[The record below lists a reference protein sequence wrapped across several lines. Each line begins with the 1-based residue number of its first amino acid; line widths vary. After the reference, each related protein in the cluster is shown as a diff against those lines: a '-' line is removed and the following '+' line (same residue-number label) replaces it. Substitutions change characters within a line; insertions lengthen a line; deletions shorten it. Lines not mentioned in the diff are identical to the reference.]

1 MARQYHHAE
10 AARRCRRDEMT
21 RERLY
26 LFDTTLRDGAQT
38 NGVDF
43 TLHDKQLI
51 AKMLDELGIDYVEG
65 GYPGANP
72 TDTEFFAKKP
82 KLAHARFTAF
92 GMTRRPGRSASNDP
106 GLAALLEAKGDGIW
120 FVAKSS
126 GYQVRVALET
136 TNEENLAS
144 ISDSVKAAKK
154 AGREVML
161 DCEHFF
167 DGYKEDA
174 AFALACAK
182 SAYDAG
188 ARWVVLCDT
197 NGGTM
202 PHEVE
207 TIVGEVIKY
216 IPGDHV
222 GIHAHNDTEQAVANS
237 LAAVRAGARQIQGTL
252 NGLGE
257 RCGNANLCSLIP
269 TLRLKSEFS
278 DRFEIGVTDAK
289 MATLMTVSRTLDDML
304 NRAPNRHA
312 PYVGESAFVTKT
324 GIHASA
330 VLKDPTTYEH
340 VLPEAVGNHRKVLV
354 SDQAGRSNVI
364 AELDRAGI
372 PYDKNDPK
380 LARLVEELKEREAAG
395 FAYESA
401 NASFELL
408 ARRTLGRVP
417 EYFQVEQFDVNV
429 EQRINSNGQRVTVA
443 LAVVKVDVDGEKL
456 ISAAEGN
463 GPVNALDVALRKD
476 LGKFQRFIEGLR
488 LIDYRVRILNG
499 GTEAVTRVLI
509 ESADENGEK
518 WTTIG
523 VSPNIIDASFQ
534 ALMDSIIYKLV
545 KSGAAA

>member
-1 MARQYHHAE
+1 MS
-10 AARRCRRDEMT
+10 

-43 TLHDKQLI
+43 TLHDKQII
-51 AKMLDELGIDYVEG
+51 AAMLDDLGIDYVEG

-72 TDTEFFAKKP
+72 ADTEFFSAKP
-82 KLAHARFTAF
+82 KFDHAKFTAF

-106 GLAALLEAKGDGIW
+106 GLAALLEARADAIC

-126 GYQVRVALET
+126 EYQVRVALET
-136 TNEENLAS
+136 TNEENIAS
-144 ISDSVKAAKK
+144 IRDSVAAAKA
-154 AGREVML
+154 AGREVMV

-167 DGYKEDA
+167 DGYKENPQ
-174 AFALACAK
+174 FALACAK
-182 SAYDAG
+182 AAYDAG

-202 PHEVE
+202 PHEIE
-207 TIVGEVIKY
+207 TIVGEVAKA
-216 IPGDHV
+216 IPGDHL
-222 GIHAHNDTEQAVANS
+222 GIHTHNDTEQAVANS

-269 TLRLKSEFS
+269 TLKLKKEFA
-278 DRFEIGVTDAK
+278 DRFEIGVSDDKLAS
-289 MATLMTVSRTLDDML
+289 LVQVSRALDDIL
-304 NRAPNRHA
+304 NRAPDRHA

-330 VLKDPTTYEH
+330 VLKDPQTYEH
-340 VLPEAVGNHRKVLV
+340 VAPEAVGNHRRVLV

-364 AELDRAGI
+364 AELERAAIPFDR
-372 PYDKNDPK
+372 NDPK
-380 LARLVEELKEREAAG
+380 LARLVEEMKEKEAAG
-395 FAYESA
+395 YAYESA

-408 ARRTLGRVP
+408 ARRTLGKVPDYFRV
-417 EYFQVEQFDVNV
+417 VQFDVNV
-429 EQRINSNGQRVTVA
+429 EQRTNALGNRVTVA
-443 LAVVKVDVDGEKL
+443 MAVVKVDVDGETL

-476 LGKFQRFIEGLR
+476 LGKYQKYIEGLR
-488 LIDYRVRILNG
+488 LVDYRVRILNG

-509 ESADENGEK
+509 ESEDETGTR
-518 WTTIG
+518 WTTVG
-523 VSPNIIDASFQ
+523 VSSNIIDASFQ
-534 ALMDSIIYKLV
+534 ALMDSVIYKLV
-545 KSGAAA
+545 KSNAPA